1 MRPIILLLVF
11 ALLRQRVSGLATLGP
26 GRLAIARHLLPVF
39 YTSSA
44 QVIRIPPGFDTGS
57 NDTTPSGKPS
67 ALFLPGL
74 DGQGI
79 YAIPALT
86 DLSKS
91 HDLYKLNVPPED
103 RSSFVQIAELVEQ
116 ALREMPTPAV
126 LIGDS
131 CGALFASYV
140 ASRSSK
146 LVSSL
151 VLINPATSY
160 DRTAWSNL
168 APIVA
173 NTGPA
178 YNVLGPLVFTL
189 GMVEAEQVLRIG
201 STALRSLLRA
211 PDPAMYISDLVALVR
226 DFIELLPPDTV
237 RWRVSRWLEVG
248 NRLMVPRFKQ
258 ITVPTLLLLGK
269 ADKMLPSESEGYY
282 LEERLCNAAVEVK
295 EFDSRGHMLL
305 DDK

>member
-1 MRPIILLLVF
+1 MFRLLGLVI
-11 ALLRQRVSGLATLGP
+11 ALLSPGVRSLATLGP

-44 QVIRIPPGFDTGS
+44 QVIRIPPGFDTS
-57 NDTTPSGKPS
+57 DTTTLPSGKPP

-86 DLSKS
+86 NLSTS

-103 RSSFVQIAELVEQ
+103 RSSFVQIADLVVE
-116 ALREMPTPAV
+116 ALREMPSPTV

-140 ASRSSK
+140 ASKESK
-146 LVSSL
+146 LISSL
-151 VLINPATSY
+151 VLINPATSF

-168 APIVA
+168 APLVV

-178 YNVLGPLVFTL
+178 YNVLGPLIFTV
-189 GMVEAEQVLRIG
+189 GMVEPEQVIRIG
-201 STALRSLLRA
+201 GIALRNLVSA
-211 PDPAMYISDLVALVR
+211 PDPSMYLSDLFALAR
-226 DFIELLPPDTV
+226 DFIQLLPPETV
-237 RWRVSRWLEVG
+237 QWRISRWLEVG
-248 NRLMVPRFKQ
+248 NRLMAPRYKE

-269 ADKMLPSESEGYY
+269 ADKMLPSESEGFY
-282 LEERLCNAAVEVK
+282 LEERLCNAAVEVR

>member
-1 MRPIILLLVF
+1 MSRLLGLLLLQLSSK
-11 ALLRQRVSGLATLGP
+11 ALSLATLGP

-39 YTSSA
+39 YSSSA
-44 QVIRIPPGFDTGS
+44 QVIRIPPGFDTS
-57 NDTTPSGKPS
+57 SAALPSGNPP

-86 DLSKS
+86 NLSRT

-103 RSSFVQIAELVEQ
+103 RSSFVQIAELVLE
-116 ALREMPTPAV
+116 ALRQMPSPVV

-140 ASRSSK
+140 ASKASK
-146 LVSSL
+146 LISSL
-151 VLINPATSY
+151 VLINPATSF

-178 YNVLGPLVFTL
+178 YNVLGPLIFTV
-189 GMVEAEQVLRIG
+189 GMVEPEQVVRIG
-201 STALRSLLRA
+201 RTAFRNLVRA
-211 PDPAMYISDLVALVR
+211 PDPAVYLSDLFALAR
-226 DFIELLPPDTV
+226 DFIQLLPPETV
-237 RWRVSRWLEVG
+237 QWRVSRWLEVG
-248 NRLMVPRFKQ
+248 NRLMTSRYCH

-269 ADKMLPSESEGYY
+269 ADKMLPSESEGFY
-282 LEERLCNAAVEVK
+282 LEERLRNAAVEVRV
-295 EFDSRGHMLL
+295 FDNRGHMLL